1 MPFAS
6 AMPMSRLARGI
17 GRADDTPI
25 LSQIA
30 THSEYH
36 RRKSRGT
43 VTLLQQRCEIAPGA
57 RIFSFAILA
66 KPGLLANN
74 PHR

>member
-1 MPFAS
+1 VCAIPT
-6 AMPMSRLARGI
+6 SRLARGS
-17 GRADDTPI
+17 GWRDGTPI

-30 THSEYH
+30 THSDYR
-36 RRKSRGT
+36 RRKNRGT
-43 VTLLQQRCEIAPGA
+43 VTLLQQRRGIALSA

>member
-1 MPFAS
+1 
-6 AMPMSRLARGI
+6 MPMPHLARGI
-17 GRADDTPI
+17 GWPDDAPI

-30 THSEYH
+30 THSERLRH
-36 RRKSRGT
+36 KNRET
-43 VTLLQQRCEIAPGA
+43 VTLLQQRCEIALSA

>member
-1 MPFAS
+1 MCTTP
-6 AMPMSRLARGI
+6 PR
-17 GRADDTPI
+17 RALRRRRWPDLRAI

-30 THSEYH
+30 THLEY
-36 RRKSRGT
+36 RPCEIRQS
-43 VTLLQQRCEIAPGA
+43 VTLLQQRGGIAPGTC
-57 RIFSFAILA
+57 IFSFAILA

>member
-1 MPFAS
+1 VSP
-6 AMPMSRLARGI
+6 LLRGI
-17 GRADDTPI
+17 GWPDGAAI
-25 LSQIA
+25 MSQIA
-30 THSEYH
+30 THSERPRH
-36 RRKSRGT
+36 KNRGT

-57 RIFSFAILA
+57 RIFFFAILA